1 MATVAVKPELI
12 VWARDRAGLT
22 DDALTRRFPRF
33 SAWLTGEVQPTLRQV
48 EALARMT
55 FTPLG
60 YFFLSEPPED
70 HLTIPDFR
78 TVRDQ
83 PVRRPSP
90 NLLETVEMMQRRQS
104 WMRDFL
110 LEEREDPLPF
120 VGSFNLGS
128 DVVEVAANIRSV
140 LGIDGGWARNQ
151 RTWTDALAA
160 LREMVEQAGI
170 MMVVSGVVGNDTH
183 RKLDT
188 DEFRGFVLHDQYAP
202 LIFTNGADFK
212 SAQMFTMAHELAHVW
227 IGQSGV
233 FNLRATEASDNE
245 VEIFC
250 NRIAAEFLIP
260 QSEARAAW
268 QSAQLDRDPFQAMAR
283 TFKVSTIVAA
293 RRLRDLGFITPQRF
307 FEFYEAYQRDE
318 RRKAQKKSDGGDFYN
333 TQNVRVGK
341 RFASFVI
348 RAAREGRILYKDAY
362 TLTGLDG
369 KTFDRYAHSLGF
381 RTAA

>member
-1 MATVAVKPELI
+1 MATVEVKPEVI
-12 VWARDRAGLT
+12 AWARDRAGLT
-22 DDALTRRFPRF
+22 DDALTRKFPRF
-33 SAWLTGEVQPTLRQV
+33 PAWLTGEVQPTFRQL

-60 YFFLSEPPED
+60 YFFLSQPPED
-70 HLTIPDFR
+70 RLPIPDLR

-120 VGSFNLGS
+120 VGSFSTDS
-128 DVVEVAANIRSV
+128 DVLEVAASIRGV
-140 LGIDGGWARNQ
+140 LGIDAGWASNQ
-151 RTWTDALAA
+151 RTWTDALSA
-160 LREMVEQAGI
+160 LRDRMEQAGI
-170 MMVVSGVVGNDTH
+170 MVVVSSVVGNDTH
-183 RKLDT
+183 RKLST
-188 DEFRGFVLHDQYAP
+188 DEFRGFVLHDQFAP

-227 IGQSGV
+227 VGQSGV
-233 FNLRATEASDNE
+233 FNLRATEPSDNE

-250 NRIAAEFLIP
+250 NRIAAEFLIS

-268 QSAQLDRDPFQAMAR
+268 QSAELERDPFQAMAR
-283 TFKVSTIVAA
+283 RFKVSTIVAA
-293 RRLRDLGFITPQRF
+293 RRLRDLGLITTQRF
-307 FEFYEAYQRDE
+307 FGFYEEYQQDE

-362 TLTGLDG
+362 TLTGLYG
-369 KTFDRYAHSLGF
+369 KTFDRYAQSLGF

>member
-1 MATVAVKPELI
+1 MATVGVRPELI

-22 DDALTRRFPRF
+22 DDALTRKFPRF
-33 SAWLTGEVQPTLRQV
+33 PAWLTGEVQPTLRQI
-48 EALARMT
+48 EALARKT
-55 FTPLG
+55 STPLG

-70 HLTIPDFR
+70 RLPIPDFR
-78 TVRDQ
+78 TVGDQ
-83 PVRRPSP
+83 HVRRPSP

-120 VGSFNLGS
+120 VGSFNIGS
-128 DVVEVAANIRSV
+128 DVVEVAANIRST
-140 LGIDGGWARNQ
+140 LGIDGGWASKL
-151 RTWTDALAA
+151 RTWTDALTA

-170 MMVVSGVVGNDTH
+170 MMVVSSVVGNDTH
-183 RKLDT
+183 RKLST

-233 FNLRATEASDNE
+233 FNLRATEPSENE
-245 VEIFC
+245 IEIVC

-268 QSAQLDRDPFQAMAR
+268 QSAQLERDPFQAMAR

-293 RRLRDLGFITPQRF
+293 RRLRDLGLITSQGF
-307 FEFYEAYQRDE
+307 SEFYEVYQQDE
-318 RRKAQKKSDGGDFYN
+318 RRKARKQSGGNFYD

-362 TLTGLDG
+362 TLTGLYG
-369 KTFDRYAHSLGF
+369 KTFDRYAQSLGF